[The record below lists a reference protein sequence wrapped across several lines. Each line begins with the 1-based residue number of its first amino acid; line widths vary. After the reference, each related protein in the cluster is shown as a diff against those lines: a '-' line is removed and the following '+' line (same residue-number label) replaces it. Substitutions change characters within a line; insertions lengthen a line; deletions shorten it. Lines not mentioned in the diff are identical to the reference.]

1 MYLQSYSF
9 FFLRAIII
17 YKEKKG
23 LLAAGKVDCFV
34 RKVVQM
40 ASKSARDYTAKWHQK
55 VISRCLLGACLL
67 MMDVASMG
75 D

>member
-34 RKVVQM
+34 RKSGANGIKECAGLYCKM
-40 ASKSARDYTAKWHQK
+40 ASKSHQQMCFLEP
-55 VISRCLLGACLL
+55 VC
-67 MMDVASMG
+67 
-75 D
+75 

>member
-17 YKEKKG
+17 YKEKKW
-23 LLAAGKVDCFV
+23 C
-34 RKVVQM
+34 
-40 ASKSARDYTAKWHQK
+40 KWHQRVRGIILQNGIK
-55 VISRCLLGACLL
+55 KSSADVLLGVYLL